1 MRADPLLEGLD
12 LGDHLC
18 IPVSDVGD
26 RIGIAAA
33 LTAGALRHGDRTIV
47 LTDDP
52 APPAMAG
59 FLTARVPGVA
69 AALARDQVRVQPS
82 AASYLPDG
90 RFRPEEVNAHFAAE
104 LDQARREGYAG
115 LRVTADLGWAD
126 RVDPDDLLRY
136 EIGINALFPDGH
148 ALGVCVYDRGAAR
161 HDVWH
166 RLLAA
171 HPTAVA
177 TPGGRVV
184 SRLRCLR
191 TRSPAGLRLDGEVD
205 LVNHAALPVL
215 LDAAVPV
222 PGECVVDTTG
232 LRFADVNAL
241 TCLMHVAVRRAGRR
255 TRLVCRPQVAHLLRM
270 IDADEVPGLTIT
282 ETD

>member
-1 MRADPLLEGLD
+1 MRADPLLDGLD

-33 LTAGALRHGDRTIV
+33 LAGAALRHGDRAIV

-59 FLTARVPGVA
+59 FLTARVPGVG

-90 RFRPEEVNAHFAAE
+90 RFHPEQVSAYFAGE
-104 LDQARREGYAG
+104 LDEARREGYAG
-115 LRVTADLGWAD
+115 VRVTADLGWTD
-126 RVDPDDLLRY
+126 RVDHDDLLRY
-136 EIGINALFPDGH
+136 ETAINALFPRGD
-148 ALGVCVYDRGAAR
+148 ALGVCVYDGGAAR
-161 HDVWH
+161 HDAWH
-166 RLLAA
+166 RVLAA

-184 SRLRCLR
+184 SRLRCVR
-191 TRSPAGLRLDGEVD
+191 TLSPPGLRLEGEVD
-205 LVNHAALPVL
+205 LVNHAALPPL
-215 LDAAVPV
+215 LDAAVPM

-241 TCLMHVAVRRAGRR
+241 TSLMHVAVRRLGRP
-255 TRLVCRPQVAHLLRM
+255 TRLVCRPHVAHLLRM
-270 IDADEVPGLTIT
+270 IDADDVPGLTII
-282 ETD
+282 EAP